1 MICSAHYWTGYYM
14 IGTSVMKE
22 LMLKTI
28 DHNTRLNPADIYL
41 FKFNNRN
48 ARAMRE
54 VFSKLTIKTPE

>member
-1 MICSAHYWTGYYM
+1 M
-14 IGTSVMKE
+14 IGTSIMKE